1 MYVTSL
7 SSKDT
12 LEKLK
17 GNYKIIDCH
26 FERFPDGEGYVRFD
40 EKVKNIKEILIV
52 QSLYYPQDEH
62 IMQLF
67 FMIDALKDLNI
78 KINLLIP
85 YMAYARQDKRFKDWE
100 SVSGISL
107 AKMIDRLDLESKY
120 TLDIHDMK
128 VTKAMKGVNLSAMP
142 LIADYLSDLHLKEPV
157 IISPDKGSVERA
169 KIVADQMEAEF
180 DHLEK
185 TRLTGDT
192 VEIRPKEI
200 NTKGRDVAIVDDIIS
215 TGGTMAKAC
224 EVLKR
229 EGTLKVLSGATH
241 LLMISNA
248 EERLKKAGIDRIF
261 GSDSIP
267 SKFSDITVA
276 RIIERY
282 FR

>member
-12 LEKLK
+12 INKLK

-40 EKVKNIKEILIV
+40 EKVKSIKEILVV

-107 AKMIDRLDLESKY
+107 AKMIDRLDIESKY
-120 TLDIHDMK
+120 TVDIHDMK
-128 VTKAMKGVNLSAMP
+128 VTKAMKGENLSAMP
-142 LIADYLSDLHLKEPV
+142 IIADYLSNLKLKEPV

-169 KIVADQMEAEF
+169 KIVAEQMEAEF

-185 TRLTGDT
+185 TRLSGDT

-248 EERLKKAGIDRIF
+248 EERLKKAGIDKIF

-267 SKFSDITVA
+267 SKFSDISIA
-276 RIIERY
+276 GIIEKV
-282 FR
+282 F

>member
-1 MYVTSL
+1 MFVTSL
-7 SSKDT
+7 SSKQT
-12 LEKLK
+12 LEQLNGKFKL
-17 GNYKIIDCH
+17 IDCH

-40 EKVKNIKEILIV
+40 EKVKNVKEILIV

-107 AKMIDRLDLESKY
+107 AKMIDRFDLESKY
-120 TLDIHDMK
+120 TVDIHDLK
-128 VTKAMKGVNLSAMP
+128 VTKAMNGENLSAMP
-142 LIADYLSDLHLKEPV
+142 LIADYLMDLNLKEPV

-185 TRLTGDT
+185 TRLSGDT

-200 NTKGRDVAIVDDIIS
+200 NTKNRDVAIVDDIIS

-248 EERLKKAGIDRIF
+248 EERLKKAGIDGIF

-267 SKFSDITVA
+267 SKFSDISIASV
-276 RIIERY
+276 IEEMY
-282 FR
+282 

>member
-107 AKMIDRLDLESKY
+107 AKMIHRLDLESKY